1 MSALGWNEGAR
12 LWNNSKPTY
21 FQPAYK
27 TGRRPCTQ
35 PLWWPQ
41 PPEELGQVKL
51 ETGRV
56 PLGGSLGQ
64 EADARG
70 RRGF

>member
-12 LWNNSKPTY
+12 LWNNSKPTH

-51 ETGRV
+51 EQGR
-56 PLGGSLGQ
+56 Q
-64 EADARG
+64 E
-70 RRGF
+70 GFL

>member
-1 MSALGWNEGAR
+1 MYPTAMVATATGGAGASKTGAR
-12 LWNNSKPTY
+12 
-21 FQPAYK
+21 
-27 TGRRPCTQ
+27 
-35 PLWWPQ
+35 
-41 PPEELGQVKL
+41 